1 MRLLQLSLEPG
12 EHGALDLH
20 PRLSVVQ
27 GLDDGARDRLV
38 RTVAAIAAGTEPPC
52 TGTAEA
58 HGVTVPLDG
67 ANLSLLDLR
76 TDADPVVR
84 RPELPGA
91 VADAAERGEPDTSD
105 PIAAVLEELPAG
117 VDEDLDLARRRH
129 RDTEEARRVL
139 EEAAATTARDLD
151 EAVAE
156 RRRLSESIAAA
167 AMAAGGLT
175 EEADE
180 LAALRADQ
188 AAIEAGIAELQALD
202 LEPIRALLEAIEDPE
217 PTHDVPIAEAQT
229 LAGTIVRLH
238 AEVAALEERLEVDG
252 HGPVSALARLERAR
266 AEAQQ
271 CELAMVRP
279 PVTGEDE
286 AELRRA
292 HEAVLEAERKASGFR
307 SRSGQRKLAKALEHQ
322 QEILDRVGYPTWSAY
337 VMGASLMG
345 VDAGAQ
351 ARLEAAEVELA
362 EAEAVLAE
370 ISATLEGDPEH
381 RALLDQLEQVE
392 VEAIG
397 LLLRH
402 GATVPDERE
411 DLERSLRELRV
422 ANGAAD
428 PEELIATLGSSLGSL
443 GLTIDPDQPERTLV
457 TAHALLQEYAEVP
470 ARLEELQGERRR
482 IESRMTDARSRA
494 EARAWEALELGVDQP
509 ADDRRAELEAAVNAA
524 RTHEEELAEALEARQ
539 ALAEAAAAAEAA
551 AEARARRCAEAL
563 LERDPSVVATDGP
576 VLWSEVDPEA
586 VELYLMARLSAIRDV
601 SYAGSVPL
609 VLVDP
614 FRGLPEAAA
623 IELLATMD
631 RISDTAQV
639 LLLTEDAVAAG
650 WAAEQGDGRAAVV
663 RLAHAYA

>member
-12 EHGALDLH
+12 DHTALDLH

-27 GLDDGARDRLV
+27 GLDELARDRLV
-38 RTVAAIAAGTEPPC
+38 RTVSAVASGTEPPC

-76 TDADPVVR
+76 TEADPVIR
-84 RPELPGA
+84 RIDLPGA
-91 VADAAERGEPDTSD
+91 VADAAERGEHDVPDLVG
-105 PIAAVLEELPAG
+105 AVLEEVPPG
-117 VDEDLDLARRRH
+117 VDDDLDVARRRH
-129 RDTEEARRVL
+129 HDTAEALRVL
-139 EEAAATTARDLD
+139 RGAADITARDLA
-151 EAVAE
+151 EAVEE

-167 AMAAGGLT
+167 AMASGGLT

-180 LAALRADQ
+180 LAALGADL
-188 AAIEAGIAELQALD
+188 AAVEAGIAELHALD
-202 LEPIRALLEAIEDPE
+202 LEPVRVLVEAIEDPE
-217 PTHDVPIAEAQT
+217 PTQDVPVAAAQA
-229 LAGTIVRLH
+229 LAGDIARLH
-238 AEVAALEERLEVDG
+238 ADVAALEERLEVDG

-271 CELAMVRP
+271 AELAMVRP

-351 ARLEAAEVELA
+351 ARLEDAEHELGA
-362 EAEAVLAE
+362 AEAVWAE
-370 ISATLEGDPEH
+370 ISEALDNDPEH
-381 RALLDQLEQVE
+381 RALLDELEDVE
-392 VEAIG
+392 VQAIG
-397 LLLRH
+397 VLLDH
-402 GATVPDERE
+402 GAPVPDERE

-422 ANGAAD
+422 STGAAD
-428 PEELIATLGSSLGSL
+428 PDALVDTLGHALGSL

-470 ARLEELQGERRR
+470 ARLEELQAERRR
-482 IESRMTDARSRA
+482 LEVRMSDARSRA
-494 EARAWEALELGVDQP
+494 EARAWEALEVAVDQP
-509 ADDRRAELEAAVNAA
+509 ADDRRAELEAAVHDA
-524 RTHEEELAEALEARQ
+524 RAHEEELAEALEARQ
-539 ALAEAAAAAEAA
+539 ALVEAAADAERGAH
-551 AEARARRCAEAL
+551 ERARARAEAL
-563 LERDPSVVATDGP
+563 LERDPGVLGREP
-576 VLWSEVDPEA
+576 EQLWSEVDPEA
-586 VELYLMARLSAIRDV
+586 IELYLMARLSAIRDV

-614 FRGLPEAAA
+614 FRGLPEEAAS
-623 IELLATMD
+623 ELLATVD

-639 LLLTEDAVAAG
+639 LLVTDDALVAG
-650 WAAEQGDGRAAVV
+650 WASDQGDGRAAVV
-663 RLAHAYA
+663 SIAPAYV